1 MKIDFFKYSATG
13 NDFIVVD
20 NRAHKY
26 DSANTKLWSE
36 LCHRKLGIGADGVLF
51 LETSTSAD
59 FHMRYL
65 NADGGEVE
73 MCGNGARSITHFA
86 HFLGLKTAP
95 DYKFTTA
102 KGKYSAEVLGA
113 NLIKVQ
119 MTELFDEN
127 KYLLQDFKISDS
139 CWYLNTGVPHCV
151 FEVNELEKY
160 SVYEKGKL
168 VRFDGRFPEGSN
180 ANFCQRVKGNIFGLR
195 TYERGVEGETLSCGT
210 GAVATA
216 IVVAKKY
223 QIENQVILKTP
234 GGILTVSFNSD
245 FSKVY
250 LAGDVKQVFIGCI
263 EVK

>member
-13 NDFIVVD
+13 NDFIIVD
-20 NRAHKY
+20 NRSHKF
-26 DSANTKLWSE
+26 DSANTKMWSE
-36 LCHRKLGIGADGVLF
+36 LCHRKMGIGADGVIF
-51 LETSTSAD
+51 LEESKIAD

-86 HFLGLKTAP
+86 HSLGPKS
-95 DYKFTTA
+95 DHNYQFTTA
-102 KGKYSAEVLGA
+102 KGKYLSQVLGA

-119 MTELFDEN
+119 MTELSDEN
-127 KYLLQDFKISDS
+127 KYLLQDLKISDS
-139 CWYLNTGVPHCV
+139 CWYLNTGVPHSV
-151 FEVNELEKY
+151 FEVADLEKFP
-160 SVYEKGKL
+160 VHETGKL
-168 VRFDGRFPEGSN
+168 VRNDERFPEGSN
-180 ANFCQRVKGNIFGLR
+180 ANFCQRVKGNIFELR

-223 QIENQVILKTP
+223 QIENQVILKTH
-234 GGILTVSFNSD
+234 GGILTVTFNSD

-250 LAGDVKQVFIGCI
+250 LAGDVKQVFSGSV

>member
-13 NDFIVVD
+13 NDFIIVD

-26 DSANTKLWSE
+26 DSVSNSTWSQ
-36 LCHRKLGIGADGVLF
+36 LCHRKFGIGADGVIF
-51 LETSTSAD
+51 LEAMKDVD

-86 HFLGLKTAP
+86 HFIGVKTEP
-95 DYKFTTA
+95 NYKFTTA
-102 KGKYSAEVLGA
+102 KGKYLAQVQGPGLV
-113 NLIKVQ
+113 KVQ
-119 MTELFDEN
+119 MTEFFDGD
-127 KYLLQDFKISDS
+127 KYFLQDLKISDS

-151 FEVNELEKY
+151 FEVNDLQNYPVHET
-160 SVYEKGKL
+160 GKL
-168 VRFDGRFPEGSN
+168 VRYDERFPEGSN
-180 ANFCQRVKGNIFGLR
+180 ANFCQRIRGNIFELR

-223 QIENQVILKTP
+223 QIENQVMLKTP
-234 GGILTVSFNSD
+234 GGVLTVSFNSD

-250 LAGDVKQVFIGCI
+250 LAGEVKQVFTGSV